1 MGSMIRRTLDNG
13 ANLTCICTDKFKT
26 SVMSMSLVMPLAQL
40 NCAEAAILPFVLRR
54 GTRDFPTLTAIGA
67 KLDELY
73 GARIEP
79 FVRKRGE
86 SLAFGMVADVIDAR
100 YARDEDNLTMA
111 AAAMLGKLISQ
122 PLLIDGAFS
131 KEAVEGEKLNLINRI
146 KAMMNDKR
154 SYALRR
160 MYELMCE
167 NEPFGKNELG
177 SQEEAEAVTPQSL
190 YAAYLHFMQHAA
202 IELFYCGSLPP
213 EQVETAFNAALQGV
227 ERSAVTLPRSDVRR
241 SCEKVRTVTEEMDV
255 TQGKLTLGFR
265 TGITAEDKDYPA
277 LILFNTCFG
286 GSTSSRLFL
295 NVREKM
301 SLCYYASSQTEKL
314 KGVMA
319 VCSGIEND
327 KFEVARDEILRQLQD
342 IQHGG
347 LSDDEIDS
355 AKKTVTGA
363 LTAMKDSPLELENFY
378 LAQAVGDLSYD
389 LDDVLNRIQEIG
401 RDEITAAS
409 QKAKLDTIYFLKG
422 GAAK

>member
-202 IELFYCGSLPP
+202 IELFYCGSLLP

-227 ERSAVTLPRSDVRR
+227 ERSAVTLPRPDVRR
-241 SCEKVRTVTEEMDV
+241 SCETVRTVTEEMDV

-277 LILFNTCFG
+277 LMLFNTCFG

-401 RDEITAAS
+401 RDEITSAS